1 MLAVS
6 GAASYKIAE
15 YLLEHGADRSLHQK
29 NGEGRTASDLVPE
42 DDDDVLELLDKYFDK
57 EAEGDDDNGPVCT
70 QYFDQCCSPSNAA
83 TGRAEPR
90 WQPLVGYGG

>member
-1 MLAVS
+1 
-6 GAASYKIAE
+6 
-15 YLLEHGADRSLHQK
+15 
-29 NGEGRTASDLVPE
+29 
-42 DDDDVLELLDKYFDK
+42 LDKYFDK